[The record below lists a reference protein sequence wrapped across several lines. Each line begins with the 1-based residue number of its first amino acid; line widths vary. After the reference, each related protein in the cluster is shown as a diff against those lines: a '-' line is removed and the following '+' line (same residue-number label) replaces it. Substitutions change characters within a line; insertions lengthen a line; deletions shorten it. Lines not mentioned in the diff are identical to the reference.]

1 MVLPLFVINFDASIL
16 KLIGIEQFDTDQM
29 MLARDFFICLKAT
42 LFYDLFDVDQMPYGL
57 P

>member
-16 KLIGIEQFDTDQM
+16 KLMGIEQFDTDQM
-29 MLARDFFICLKAT
+29 MLTCDFFICLKAT